1 MSLNEKQLA
10 ILRAIADGQT
20 SQEQIVDTLNL
31 DKDFVGYYL
40 DELQNSRYIQACKH
54 PTGRAGGEKTYSH
67 CKLTPKGKVSLQNPE
82 YLIENANSRII
93 DTGGGAY
100 NEVTV
105 CDHSHVGIASD
116 FQISGDSRVDIG
128 SRINENY
135 GS

>member
-1 MSLNEKQLA
+1 MSLNEKQIA
-10 ILRAIADGQT
+10 ILRAIDSGKT
-20 SQEQIVDTLNL
+20 SQNEIAASLNL
-31 DKDFVGYYL
+31 ENYLVAYYL
-40 DELQNSRYIQACKH
+40 DELQNSGYIQACKH

-82 YLIENANSRII
+82 YLIENANLRII

-105 CDHSHVGIASD
+105 CDQSHVGIASD